1 MKYLTQTLLLL
12 GSCKESTERGLP
24 CQTERARVS
33 TAEVAS
39 RVSWEEVLPRR
50 LSEKP
55 EWIET
60 EVGCV
65 RECCDSKEESS
76 FPTYPT

>member
-1 MKYLTQTLLLL
+1 MSNREGTCVYCRGGQQGEL
-12 GSCKESTERGLP
+12 GRGVTKE
-24 CQTERARVS
+24 V
-33 TAEVAS
+33 
-39 RVSWEEVLPRR
+39 
-50 LSEKP
+50 SEKP